1 MSVAPSPL
9 RTEHPRFAFDFAS
22 GKKDSYHPPVEQ
34 RRAERDVLSI
44 LCLSSTIRMRI
55 MKQIII
61 KTARGFVYL
70 YGNDYIEV
78 ITNA

>member
-1 MSVAPSPL
+1 
-9 RTEHPRFAFDFAS
+9 
-22 GKKDSYHPPVEQ
+22 
-34 RRAERDVLSI
+34 
-44 LCLSSTIRMRI
+44 MRN

>member
-9 RTEHPRFAFDFAS
+9 RTEPPQFAFDFDSA
-22 GKKDSYHPPVEQ
+22 KKDSYHPPASHAARSATFSASFE
-34 RRAERDVLSI
+34 L
-44 LCLSSTIRMRI
+44 THPGRMRT

-78 ITNA
+78 IV